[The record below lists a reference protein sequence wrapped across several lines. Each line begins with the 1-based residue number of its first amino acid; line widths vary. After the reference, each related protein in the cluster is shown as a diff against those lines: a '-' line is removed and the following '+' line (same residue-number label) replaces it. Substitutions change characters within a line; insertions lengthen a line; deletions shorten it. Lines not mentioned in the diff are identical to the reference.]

1 MLVIEL
7 SWEEEKKRN
16 KKGIKK
22 VKKDWK
28 RAEGAADMTP
38 PFYPLHTFRST
49 CHDWSLTQA
58 QILDIF
64 LQSHLKLFLVLAFEH
79 ERCKIWTKVPLSM
92 HDIFLKKIFMETFA
106 YLL

>member
-1 MLVIEL
+1 MNYWISKDRAKQAAVKLVIEL

-22 VKKDWK
+22 VRKDWK

-58 QILDIF
+58 
-64 LQSHLKLFLVLAFEH
+64 
-79 ERCKIWTKVPLSM
+79 
-92 HDIFLKKIFMETFA
+92 
-106 YLL
+106 